1 MAPVARMTHAVSAPT
16 VLESHTTRAAVT
28 VRLRSLLI
36 QCVRKVEAYL
46 TTTGNS
52 CDVGSGLK

>member
-1 MAPVARMTHAVSAPT
+1 MTHAVSAPT